1 MDPTRAQPTTS
12 TGEPSLQAALAAAL
26 AEAHHLLPTQNPLE
40 HFVHHNP
47 LHAFEA
53 MPFRDAVER
62 AAELGGARPW
72 PTMRFFQQAWEQG
85 RVLQRDV
92 EEVLAREVADERVEL
107 PGLALSRRDVMR
119 LLMLA
124 PETGL
129 HTPEAS
135 AWAVHEGGSLD
146 ALPAGLDRCAA
157 ERLRSA
163 GPTSAVLHALW
174 DGCARIAPAM
184 GADRVAA
191 DAPRLGVLCVR
202 HLQADLDALV
212 EPTLTRWAAA
222 FVDVGQADWAM
233 PGRSAGFFACSL
245 GLMAGLGTTLLPG
258 GRWLRR
264 QARRLRSE
272 GIDAQGSVLESLR
285 DLGFGGAA
293 LPSARAEA
301 FVRDTLLALPGF
313 GGMFERLAARPDLAP
328 TSGNPPRAGEVAL
341 PPTRAIDLL
350 AVRLLLERATLR
362 WLLQGRG
369 VAVTE
374 GGVLPQLRAMRV
386 AVVDPHAEIR
396 RVAPLFHV
404 ALSLGLVPAALERAR
419 EAERAALRDLASQRT
434 EWQLRWLWLLAYE
447 RRYRAQIL
455 DALVLHQ
462 RSCRKSARPLA
473 PHTQL
478 FACIDDRE
486 ESLRRHLEE
495 LDPGYATFGY
505 AGFYGVAIRHF
516 PVGAQHGRSLCP
528 AGRRPSHALVELPAE
543 GERHAASGVLG
554 AFGGWLGTWPMA
566 ARLLRPD
573 ADDAAVARAH
583 RLAPTRLP
591 IERDAAAGLRDGLPV
606 GYTPVEMAQI
616 VGHVLAEAGLTEGF
630 APLVTLLGHG
640 SSSVNNPHAA
650 GYNCGACAGGS
661 GGPNARAFAA
671 MANRDDVRALLAA
684 RGLQIPE
691 TTRFL
696 GGLHDTA
703 TDGIVLYDADDPG
716 APVRA
721 QGGAIER
728 LRRDLDICAGRD
740 AHERSRRFLSAAL
753 DLDEAG
759 AQRHVVGRTRD
770 LAQARPEYNHATN
783 ALCVVGR
790 RALTRGLFLDRRAFL
805 VSYDP
810 VAAGGDDGRR
820 LGALLASVGPVGAGI
835 NLEYFFSFVDN
846 ERYGAG
852 TKLPHNVVG
861 LVAVMNGASSDLR
874 TGLLEQMIEIHEPM
888 RLLTVLEASPEV
900 AARAA
905 AVDPAV
911 QRLVDRRW
919 LLVACVDPAD
929 GRAYFLER
937 DGFVEHLPEAKRL
950 PMVAVSKDGYGGRR
964 ESLAPFAVAAS
975 RRVA

>member
-1 MDPTRAQPTTS
+1 MLPRAH
-12 TGEPSLQAALAAAL
+12 LIAALEHAA
-26 AEAHHLLPTQNPLE
+26 HLLPTQNPLE

-53 MPFRDAVER
+53 LPFHEAVER
-62 AAELGGARPW
+62 AANLTGARPW

-85 RVLQRDV
+85 RVLQRDLDD
-92 EEVLAREVADERVEL
+92 VLQREVRDDVVDL
-107 PGLALSRRDVMR
+107 PGLRLPRREVMR

-129 HTPEAS
+129 HAPEAS

-146 ALPAGLDRCAA
+146 TLPAGLDRCAA

-163 GPTSAVLHALW
+163 GPTSEVLHALW
-174 DGCARIAPAM
+174 DGCARLAPDAATGRDGDAPA
-184 GADRVAA
+184 
-191 DAPRLGVLCVR
+191 RLGVLSAR
-202 HLQADLDALV
+202 HLGADLDALV
-212 EPTLTRWAAA
+212 EPLLTRWAAA
-222 FVDVGQADWAM
+222 FLDVGQADWAM
-233 PGRSAGFFACSL
+233 PGRAAGFYAC
-245 GLMAGLGTTLLPG
+245 GLQLMRAWGTALLPG

-264 QARRLRSE
+264 QAKRLQAE
-272 GIDAQGSVLESLR
+272 GVDAAASVEESLR
-285 DLGFGGAA
+285 DLGFGSAA
-293 LPSARAEA
+293 LPAEA
-301 FVRDTLLALPGF
+301 AEGFVLETLLALPGF
-313 GGMFERLAARPDLAP
+313 GGMFERLAERPDLAP
-328 TSGNPPRAGEVAL
+328 TSGNPPRAGDVAL
-341 PPTRAIDLL
+341 PPTRVLDLL

-362 WLLQGRG
+362 WLLAERG
-369 VAVTE
+369 IRATDV
-374 GGVLPQLRAMRV
+374 GLLPQLRAMRV
-386 AVVDPHAEIR
+386 DRIDPYAEIR
-396 RVAPLFHV
+396 RVAPTFHV
-404 ALSLGLVPAALERAR
+404 ALSVGLQPAALDRAR
-419 EAERAALRDLASQRT
+419 DAERRALRTLADRRT
-434 EWQLRWLWLLAYE
+434 EWQLRWLWQLAYE
-447 RRYRAQIL
+447 RRYRAQVL
-455 DALVLHQ
+455 DALLLHG
-462 RSCRKSARPLA
+462 RASHRHARPLA

-505 AGFYGVAIRHF
+505 VGFYGVAMRHF
-516 PVGAQHGRSLCP
+516 PVGSSHGRSLCP
-528 AGRRPSHALVELPAE
+528 APRRPTHALVEQPTE
-543 GERHAASGVLG
+543 GSADAGRGPLG
-554 AFGGWLGTWPMA
+554 GIRAWLGMG

-573 ADDAAVARAH
+573 ASDAAVAQTHRA
-583 RLAPTRLP
+583 APTRLP
-591 IERDAAAGLRDGLPV
+591 IERDPTAGLRDGLPV
-606 GYTPVEMAQI
+606 GYEPGEMAQI

-630 APLVTLLGHG
+630 AALVVLLGHG

-671 MANRDDVRALLAA
+671 MANRDDVRRMLAE
-684 RGLQIPE
+684 RGLSIPA

-703 TDGIVLYDADDPG
+703 TDGIQLYDADDPG
-716 APVRA
+716 DAVRT
-721 QGGAIER
+721 QGEAIAR

-740 AHERSRRFLSAAL
+740 AHERTRRFLSAPL

-790 RALTRGLFLDRRAFL
+790 RSLTRGLFLDRRAFL

-810 VAAGGDDGRR
+810 VAAGVDDGSR

-874 TGLLEQMIEIHEPM
+874 TGLVEQMIEIHEPM
-888 RLLTVLEASPEV
+888 RLLTVVEASPEV

-905 AVDPAV
+905 AADPAV
-911 QRLVDRRW
+911 QRLVAQRW
-919 LLVACVDPAD
+919 LLVACVDPSD
-929 GRAYFLER
+929 GKAYFLEN
-937 DGFVEHLPEAKRL
+937 DGFVEHRPEVDRL
-950 PMVAVSKDGYGGRR
+950 PMVAVSRDGYGGRR
-964 ESLAPFAVAAS
+964 GSLPPFAVAAP